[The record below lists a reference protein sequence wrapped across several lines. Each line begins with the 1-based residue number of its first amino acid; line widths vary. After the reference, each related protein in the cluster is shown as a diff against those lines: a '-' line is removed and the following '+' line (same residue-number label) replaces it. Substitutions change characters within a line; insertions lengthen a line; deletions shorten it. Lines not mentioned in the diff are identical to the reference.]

1 MSNAALNWAFD
12 QPLPMAQKFVLVV
25 LADYADEEHSSFP
38 AQSKIAERIGATDRT
53 VRSALKELEAKGFVS
68 REHRQRN
75 NGSRTSDRYFL
86 PVNGSARMPGP
97 TGSTF
102 RGQPETPSD
111 PTGSKGGD
119 HNHHLSITS
128 NPHLEER
135 AQPENASATDEQF
148 DRFWQAFPTERKSNK
163 KGCRTKFAKAVKDG
177 IDPEHI
183 IGAALAYRD
192 DPNRESAFT
201 VNPHRWLN
209 EERWDDGPLPPRS
222 GSTSPS
228 DQRLQRGLQIAQAAV
243 NHQDYDR
250 NPFALEIEA

>member
-1 MSNAALNWAFD
+1 MSNAALNWAFEQD
-12 QPLPMAQKFVLVV
+12 LPMAQKFVLVV
-25 LADYADEEHSSFP
+25 LADYADEAHSSFP

-53 VRSALKELEAKGFVS
+53 VRNALKELESKGFVS
-68 REHRQRN
+68 REHRQRS

-86 PVNGSARMPGP
+86 PVNGSAGLPEP

-102 RGQPETPSD
+102 RGQPETGSA

-135 AQPENASATDEQF
+135 AQPENASASDDQF
-148 DRFWQAFPTERKSNK
+148 DRFWSAFPSERKANK
-163 KGCRTKFAKAVKDG
+163 KGCRKKFDQAVNAGVDA
-177 IDPEHI
+177 EHI
-183 IGAALAYRD
+183 IQASIAYRD
-192 DPNRESAFT
+192 DPNRTAKFT

-209 EERWDDGPLPPRS
+209 EERWESGPLPAS
-222 GSTSPS
+222 NESPS
-228 DQRLQRGLQIAQAAV
+228 DQRLHRGLQLAQAAAA
-243 NHQDYDR
+243 HEQLDR